1 MDTGCPK
8 IALRWTLGTKL
19 RLSAERLRTGERHIA
34 WSRSV
39 HIIHDV
45 SDSEP
50 EPLVQMNF
58 APDLP
63 HFGKHFDHHA
73 PSGVRTFRIDV
84 QDLTH
89 DGLVLIGGTIIRG
102 SENFQTGIVRDC
114 TGQQISMIVTESEY
128 MRLSNGP
135 LP

>member
-1 MDTGCPK
+1 M
-8 IALRWTLGTKL
+8 
-19 RLSAERLRTGERHIA
+19 SAENLRNVARSIARSHGSHIT
-34 WSRSV
+34 
-39 HIIHDV
+39 IGM

-73 PSGVRTFRIDV
+73 PSGLRTFRIDV
-84 QDLTH
+84 QDWTH
-89 DGLVLIGGTIIRG
+89 DGLILVGGTIIRG
-102 SENFQTGIVRDC
+102 SQAFETGVINDC

-135 LP
+135 LA